1 MNTDETALIDGC
13 FSVMEQKWGTWVSES
28 KDGEKL
34 ITSATCAL
42 CVDATRWY
50 LKARQENAFTKCG
63 TTYDGTANG
72 KL

>member
-1 MNTDETALIDGC
+1 MTKPEEQTLIDGC
-13 FSVMEQKWGTWVSES
+13 FSVMQQRWGTWISES

-50 LKARQENAFTKCG
+50 LKARQEGFTDPSA
-63 TTYDGTANG
+63 TYNGVVDG

>member
-1 MNTDETALIDGC
+1 MNTDETPLIDGC

-34 ITSATCAL
+34 ITSTTCAL

-50 LKARQENAFTKCG
+50 LKQRQERFTDSVS
-63 TTYDGTANG
+63 TYDGQGNG
-72 KL
+72 KP